1 LKDFPTSVVRR
12 RRSRRSRI
20 SGQTKFLV
28 ALLFAATAAITWQFA
43 RQQPVSTWAY
53 TAPQSNREAL
63 KSDSEDAST
72 DGAKQAYSS
81 FVAMRPSRPSYL
93 YSVVPGGVASAEEL
107 RQSMQND
114 PVVARE
120 FEGFDF
126 QRAHVVKVSESQS
139 MHVAYRLGDKVYW
152 TRKKVALH
160 PGETL
165 ISDGKI
171 VARTRCGNRIAMAP
185 LGPHAIV
192 EPMESDFNQPLFSND
207 MVTREAEPQPEPYAA
222 VIPSAAPVEANANS
236 LQPVKGGRKNP
247 FFILPVFGLPGMG
260 GGGGGGSAHT
270 PPLAVAPE
278 PGTMLLFSSG
288 LLGVYW
294 KSRKSRRK
302 R

>member
-1 LKDFPTSVVRR
+1 MKDSPTSVVRH
-12 RRSRRSRI
+12 RRSRRSRV

-53 TAPQSNREAL
+53 TAPKSNRGAQG
-63 KSDSEDAST
+63 DSEDASMG
-72 DGAKQAYSS
+72 GARQAYSS

-126 QRAHVVKVSESQS
+126 QRAHLVKVSESQA

-207 MVTREAEPQPEPYAA
+207 MVTREAEPQPAPYGA
-222 VIPSAAPVEANANS
+222 VIPSAQPVEANN
-236 LQPVKGGRKNP
+236 LQPVKGGRKFP
-247 FFILPVFGLPGMG
+247 FFILPVFGLPGL
-260 GGGGGGSAHT
+260 GGGGGSSHT
-270 PPLAVAPE
+270 PLAAAPE

>member
-1 LKDFPTSVVRR
+1 VVRY

-28 ALLFAATAAITWQFA
+28 VLLFAAAAAITWQFA
-43 RQQPVSTWAY
+43 RQQPVSTWTY
-53 TAPQSNREAL
+53 TAPQSNRPAL
-63 KSDSEDAST
+63 KNDSEDAAKE
-72 DGAKQAYSS
+72 GARQAYSS

-126 QRAHVVKVSESQS
+126 QRAHLVKVSENQS

-185 LGPHAIV
+185 LGPPAIV

-207 MVTREAEPQPEPYAA
+207 MVTRDAEPQPETYADA
-222 VIPSAAPVEANANS
+222 IPSAPPAQANA
-236 LQPVKGGRKNP
+236 LQPGKGKRGLP
-247 FFILPVFGLPGMG
+247 FFILPVFGLPGL
-260 GGGGGGSAHT
+260 GGGSPHT
-270 PPLAVAPE
+270 PLAVAPE

-288 LLGVYW
+288 LFGVYW

>member
-1 LKDFPTSVVRR
+1 VVRH

-20 SGQTKFLV
+20 SGQTKFLI

-53 TAPQSNREAL
+53 KAPQVNVPGTN
-63 KSDSEDAST
+63 DDV
-72 DGAKQAYSS
+72 DGAGKTGARQTYSS

-93 YSVVPGGVASAEEL
+93 YSVVPGGIASVEEL
-107 RQSMQND
+107 RQSMQQD
-114 PVVARE
+114 PVVAQE

-126 QRAHVVKVSESQS
+126 QRAHVVKVSENQS
-139 MHVAYRLGDKVYW
+139 MNVAYRLGDKVYW

-171 VARTRCGNRIAMAP
+171 VARTRCGNRIAMTP
-185 LGPHAIV
+185 LGPPSVV
-192 EPMESDFNQPLFSND
+192 EPMESDFDQPLFSND
-207 MVTREAEPQPEPYAA
+207 MVTHEAEPQPEPYAA
-222 VIPSAAPVEANANS
+222 IIPGAAAPVPAEG
-236 LQPVKGGRKNP
+236 LQPVKGSRKFP
-247 FFILPVFGLPGMG
+247 FFILPVFGAPVLGAG
-260 GGGGGGSAHT
+260 GGGASHT
-270 PPLAVAPE
+270 PLAVAPE

-288 LLGVYW
+288 LIGVYC
-294 KSRKSRRK
+294 KARKSRRK

>member
-1 LKDFPTSVVRR
+1 LKESTTNVVRYR
-12 RRSRRSRI
+12 RHRRSRI

-53 TAPQSNREAL
+53 TAPQSNISAP
-63 KSDSEDAST
+63 KNDSEDASKV
-72 DGAKQAYSS
+72 GARQTYSS

-120 FEGFDF
+120 FDGFNF
-126 QRAHVVKVSESQS
+126 QRVHLVTVSENQS

-185 LGPHAIV
+185 LGPPAIV
-192 EPMESDFNQPLFSND
+192 EPMVSDFNQPLFSND
-207 MVTREAEPQPEPYAA
+207 MVTHEAEPQPETYAA
-222 VIPSAAPVEANANS
+222 AIPSAPPVETNSNA
-236 LQPVKGGRKNP
+236 LQPAKGGRKIP
-247 FFILPVFGLPGMG
+247 FFILPVFGLPGL
-260 GGGGGGSAHT
+260 GGGGGSSHT
-270 PPLAVAPE
+270 PLAVAPE

-288 LLGVYW
+288 LVGVYW

>member
-1 LKDFPTSVVRR
+1 MKDSATNMVRYR
-12 RRSRRSRI
+12 RHRRSRV
-20 SGQTKFLV
+20 SGQTRFLV

-43 RQQPVSTWAY
+43 RQQPASTFAY
-53 TAPQSNREAL
+53 TAPQSNIFVPKNE
-63 KSDSEDAST
+63 SEDAAK
-72 DGAKQAYSS
+72 DGAKQTYSS
-81 FVAMRPSRPSYL
+81 FMAMRPSRPSYL
-93 YSVVPGGVASAEEL
+93 YSVVPGGVASADEL
-107 RQSMQND
+107 RQSMEND

-120 FEGFDF
+120 FDGFDF
-126 QRAHVVKVSESQS
+126 QRAHLVTVSENQS

-160 PGETL
+160 RGETL

-185 LGPHAIV
+185 LGPPAIV

-222 VIPSAAPVEANANS
+222 ALPSAPPVQANA
-236 LQPVKGGRKNP
+236 LQPSKGKRGLP
-247 FFILPVFGLPGMG
+247 LFILPVFGLPGL
-260 GGGGGGSAHT
+260 GGSSHT
-270 PPLAVAPE
+270 PLAVAPE
-278 PGTMLLFSSG
+278 PGTMLLLSSG
-288 LLGVYW
+288 LVGVYW

>member
-1 LKDFPTSVVRR
+1 MKDSPTSVVRY

-28 ALLFAATAAITWQFA
+28 VLLFAATAAITWQFA

-53 TAPQSNREAL
+53 TAPKSNRGAQ
-63 KSDSEDAST
+63 SDSEDASMG
-72 DGAKQAYSS
+72 GAKQAYSS

-126 QRAHVVKVSESQS
+126 LRAHLVKVSEDQS

-207 MVTREAEPQPEPYAA
+207 MVTREAEPQPQPYAA
-222 VIPSAAPVEANANS
+222 VIPSAAPVEANA
-236 LQPVKGGRKNP
+236 LQPVKGGRKFP
-247 FFILPVFGLPGMG
+247 FFILPVFGLPGL
-260 GGGGGGSAHT
+260 GGGGGSSHT
-270 PPLAVAPE
+270 PLAVAPE

-288 LLGVYW
+288 LFGVYW

>member
-1 LKDFPTSVVRR
+1 MKDSPTSVVRY

-53 TAPQSNREAL
+53 TAPQSSRGSLNG
-63 KSDSEDAST
+63 EDVSNK
-72 DGAKQAYSS
+72 GARQTYSS

-126 QRAHVVKVSESQS
+126 QRAHLVTVSESQT
-139 MHVAYRLGDKVYW
+139 MHVAYRMGDKVYW

-185 LGPHAIV
+185 LGPPAV
-192 EPMESDFNQPLFSND
+192 AEPMESDFNQPLFSND
-207 MVTREAEPQPEPYAA
+207 MVTREAEPIPAPYGAIVPGA
-222 VIPSAAPVEANANS
+222 QPVEANT
-236 LQPVKGGRKNP
+236 LQPVKGSRKFP
-247 FFILPVFGLPGMG
+247 FFVLPVFGLPVIGAA
-260 GGGGGGSAHT
+260 GGGGSSHT

-278 PGTMLLFSSG
+278 PGTMLLVSSG
-288 LLGVYW
+288 LFGVYW
-294 KSRKSRRK
+294 KARKSRRK